1 VNKKILTVTLN
12 PCVDKTIT
20 IEGFEYGGLN
30 RAKNT
35 RVDIGGKGINVAKVL
50 SSFDASV
57 FACGIVAG
65 KQGQE
70 VISFLDDKG
79 IPNSFIQVVK
89 GETRTNYKVFD
100 NKCKI
105 VTEINEQGFC
115 VNEVVMEE
123 CVNNIIHLLPETEIM
138 VLSGSVPS
146 GVDDGIYKRLIDVCK
161 KYDNKVILDADGD
174 KLKLGIEAL
183 PYAIKPN
190 VFEFEKLVGRKL
202 KTNEEIITAAREYID
217 MGISIIIISMGAEG
231 ALFLSDNEVYMATP
245 FSVDC
250 KSTVGAGDSMV
261 AALAYGLN
269 QGYTLEVIARLATA
283 AGSITASKEGSNV
296 CSLDEVMEKVSLV
309 QLRKL

>member
-1 VNKKILTVTLN
+1 MNKKILTVTLN

-35 RVDIGGKGINVAKVL
+35 RVDVGGKGINVAKVL

-57 FACGIVAG
+57 FAFGIVAG

-79 IPNSFIQVVK
+79 IPNSFIKAK

-105 VTEINEQGFC
+105 ITEINEQGFC
-115 VNEVVMEE
+115 VNEVLLEE
-123 CVNNIIHLLPETEIM
+123 CVNNIIRLLPETEIM

-146 GVDDGIYKRLIDVCK
+146 GVDDGIYKRLIDISK
-161 KYDNKVILDADGD
+161 KYDVKVILDADGD

-202 KTNEEIITAAREYID
+202 KTNKEIITAAREYID
-217 MGISIIIISMGAEG
+217 MGISMIIISMGAEG
-231 ALFLSDNEVYMATP
+231 AIFLSDNEVYMSTP
-245 FSVDC
+245 FPVDC

-261 AALAYGLN
+261 AALAYGLK
-269 QGYTLEVIARLATA
+269 QGYTLEEIARLATA
-283 AGSITASKEGSNV
+283 AGSVTASKEGSNV
-296 CSLDEVMEKVSLV
+296 CSIDEVKEKVSLV
-309 QLRKL
+309 QLKKL